1 MRGVSAVDIIA
12 LGLMRLTGAL
22 PLAAA
27 SAAPVNPFMWYVT
40 RAAASSS
47 YITLTLLVILG
58 LTRSMMR
65 LSGGRAGWWLDEAHQ
80 FLALLTAGLI
90 GLHLV
95 SLLFDALK
103 PFSVANLLIPLGEP
117 YRPFAVGLGVVMMY
131 GMAAVLASS
140 WLRRRVGHARW
151 RLIHYLSFLVFAG
164 VTAHGILAGS
174 DSGQSWMIFV
184 YVAAA
189 ISVSLLTFIRIFSR
203 PVSQPARAGYGRR

>member
-1 MRGVSAVDIIA
+1 MPMPIMDTIA

-22 PLAAA
+22 PLAAV
-27 SAAPVNPFMWYVT
+27 SATTANPFMWYVT

-58 LTRSMMR
+58 LARSMAR
-65 LSGGRAGWWLDEAHQ
+65 LSGGRVGWWLDEAHQ
-80 FLALLTAGLI
+80 FLALLTAGLV
-90 GLHLV
+90 GLHLA
-95 SLLFDALK
+95 SLLFDALI

-117 YRPFAVGLGVVMMY
+117 YRPFAVGIGVVTMY
-131 GMAAVLASS
+131 GMAAVLVSS
-140 WLRRRVGHARW
+140 WLRRRVGHATW

-203 PVSQPARAGYGRR
+203 PVSPPARAGYERR